1 MKTHLEPLLKPSIA
15 LDQSTENTS
24 LLLSFIAMKQK
35 RKRKKNQLLP
45 QNMKNRLFS
54 NMPQFL

>member
-35 RKRKKNQLLP
+35 RKRKK
-45 QNMKNRLFS
+45 KS
-54 NMPQFL
+54 TITAKYEE

>member
-24 LLLSFIAMKQK
+24 LLFSFIAMKQK
-35 RKRKKNQLLP
+35 RKRKK
-45 QNMKNRLFS
+45 KS
-54 NMPQFL
+54 TITAKYEE